1 MKRKDIGLQHTMP
14 IQPMYIIGTY
24 NEDGTPDFAPITWVS
39 HTFVDDEEPWLVISM
54 WGTKKTKLNV
64 QRTGQLSVNMV
75 TPNMLQLVDYFGSSS
90 GKKGAKNAL
99 PYAYS
104 SAKDVIAPT
113 LVKSPWVCECQVIQ
127 SVKTGKSDTFF
138 CKAINVQIDEIYEVA
153 EWGVNLTKLNPVIY
167 SGHYQSIGEYLGTI
181 GDFYKE

>member
-1 MKRKDIGLQHTMP
+1 MKRKDIGVQHTMP

-90 GKKGAKNAL
+90 GKKGAKKTR
-99 PYAYS
+99 PE
-104 SAKDVIAPT
+104 APE
-113 LVKSPWVCECQVIQ
+113 L
-127 SVKTGKSDTFF
+127 
-138 CKAINVQIDEIYEVA
+138 
-153 EWGVNLTKLNPVIY
+153 
-167 SGHYQSIGEYLGTI
+167 
-181 GDFYKE
+181 